1 MRRRFLFEKNL
12 TEKDKQNL
20 EQLKALSKGI
30 KKDHNEPKVIE
41 IPANVKIAEVKNMP
55 KNALAQVK
63 QANEK
68 VANVLNIKKP
78 LNLTKADTKDFSNP
92 SIPVEVAKAAAK
104 YNIDIKGK
112 SLKDIYIELARI
124 KL

>member
-20 EQLKALSKGI
+20 EQLKTLSKGI

-41 IPANVKIAEVKNMP
+41 IPENAKIAEVKNMP
-55 KNALAQVK
+55 KNVLAQVK
-63 QANEK
+63 QTNEK

-92 SIPVEVAKAAAK
+92 SIPVEVAKAAAR

-112 SLKDIYIELARI
+112 SLKDVYIELAKI